1 MSQEKI
7 NRVMLVDDDEI
18 HSNLCYELILRAGIA
33 NTITI
38 FNDAEEALAYLR
50 SGVHN
55 PEELPDLIFLD
66 INMPFMDGWDFL
78 DAYEEF
84 RPQIKK
90 EIMLILLTS
99 SVYKNDIEKA
109 KQYKAVSEYIK
120 TPISIDKL
128 VETRNEYF
136 KHLKTV

>member
-7 NRVMLVDDDEI
+7 NRIMLVDDDEI

-33 NTITI
+33 NHVSI
-38 FNDAEEALAYLR
+38 FNDAEEALDHLR
-50 SGVHN
+50 SRVGN
-55 PEELPDLIFLD
+55 ADELPDVIFLD

-84 RPQIKK
+84 RTQMKK

-136 KHLKTV
+136 RNLKTA

>member
-1 MSQEKI
+1 
-7 NRVMLVDDDEI
+7 
-18 HSNLCYELILRAGIA
+18 
-33 NTITI
+33 
-38 FNDAEEALAYLR
+38 
-50 SGVHN
+50 
-55 PEELPDLIFLD
+55 
-66 INMPFMDGWDFL
+66 
-78 DAYEEF
+78 
-84 RPQIKK
+84 
-90 EIMLILLTS
+90 MLILLTS